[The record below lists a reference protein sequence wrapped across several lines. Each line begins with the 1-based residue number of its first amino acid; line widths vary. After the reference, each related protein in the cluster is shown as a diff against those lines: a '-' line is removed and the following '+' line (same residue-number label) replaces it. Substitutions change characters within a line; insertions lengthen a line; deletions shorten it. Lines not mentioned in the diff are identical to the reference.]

1 MDTETTTG
9 LVAPPPAESM
19 ADRIALLRGSA
30 LMAGLPSDLVGAIA
44 EEMEFIRLTGGT
56 VLFSEG
62 ESSDALFYVFRGCM
76 GVFEKEPDALT
87 GKDEFRLIAEVS
99 AGETV
104 GELSLI
110 AGRQH
115 SATVAALRDSEL
127 WRLSRAAFERLT
139 ATHPE
144 ATAHLLRFIVAR
156 LDRVIRHET
165 TPHPP
170 RSFALLPV
178 GPDVPAMRFAQ
189 LLAEALRR
197 LGGAEGTTVQVLG
210 ADSGGRDI
218 EWFHR
223 VETENAYVIYLA
235 DPAASAN
242 WTGLCLRQ
250 ADRILMLGMLDQ
262 RPAGGLPV
270 EMSAE
275 RLFQPRR
282 ELVLLRHKS
291 ELPPGSTAPWLRS
304 QPDLNHYH
312 VRLGVN
318 RDYDRLARLMT
329 DKSVGAVF
337 AGGGARGFAQ
347 IGVVRA
353 LYENGVPIDRIGGT
367 SMGALIGAAFAGGLD
382 WKHVRDM
389 FHKAFVATNPLTDYT
404 VPFVSLF
411 RGRKVTRLLRE
422 AYGEFEIEDLQR
434 PYFCVAADLTAGKPE
449 VMRRGKLW
457 AALRA
462 SISLPGI
469 LPPVIHDGH
478 IVVDGGVIDNLPIEI
493 MRGHAEGLV
502 MGVDIETAGAIS
514 AGEGVEQPFSAWEFL
529 RRLIWRRGET
539 LPFPSIVRILLRSAL
554 VSSDASSAMHRS
566 AADLVFRPPTG
577 HIDLLDWKALDQM
590 IDVGYRH
597 AMDKIAKLRD
607 QPIAKTLY
615 LG

>member
-9 LVAPPPAESM
+9 LVAPPPPESM
-19 ADRIALLRGSA
+19 ADRVALLRGSA
-30 LMAGLPSDLVGAIA
+30 LMAGLPPDLVSAIA
-44 EEMEFIRLTGGT
+44 EEMEFVRLTGGA
-56 VLFSEG
+56 VLFNEG

-76 GVFEKEPDALT
+76 GVFAKEPDALT

-127 WRLSRAAFERLT
+127 WRLSRGAFERLT

-156 LDRVIRHET
+156 LDRVIRHES

-170 RSFALLPV
+170 RSFALVPI
-178 GPDVPAMRFAQ
+178 GPGVPAARFAV
-189 LLAEALRR
+189 LLSDALQR
-197 LGGAEGTTVQVLG
+197 LNGGAQVQVLTG
-210 ADSGGRDI
+210 ESAGRDVD
-218 EWFHR
+218 WFHR
-223 VETENAYVIYLA
+223 VETEHAFVIYLA
-235 DPAASAN
+235 DAAPTN
-242 WTGLCLRQ
+242 WTGMCLRQ
-250 ADRILMLGMLDQ
+250 ADRIMMLGMLDQ
-262 RPAGGLPV
+262 RPEGGVPPA
-270 EMSAE
+270 MSAD

-291 ELPPGSTAPWLRS
+291 ELPPGSSAPWLKG

-329 DKSVGAVF
+329 DRSVGAVF

-353 LYENGVPIDRIGGT
+353 LYENGIPIDRIGGT

-389 FHKAFVATNPLTDYT
+389 FQKAFVATNPLTDYT
-404 VPFVSLF
+404 LPFVSLF
-411 RGRKVTRLLRE
+411 AGRKVTRLLRE

-493 MRGHAEGLV
+493 MRGQAEGLV

-590 IDVGYRH
+590 IEVGYRH
-597 AMDKIAKLRD
+597 AMEKIAKLRE